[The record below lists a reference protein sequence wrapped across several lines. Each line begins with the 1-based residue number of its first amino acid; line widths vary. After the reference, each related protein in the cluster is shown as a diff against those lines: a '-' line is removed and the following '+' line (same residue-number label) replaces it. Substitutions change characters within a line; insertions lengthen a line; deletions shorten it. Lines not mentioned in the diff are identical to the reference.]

1 MTEPAAIQVVRRT
14 TILAILVVRRKIHLS
29 RANGQ
34 VEFRTLTMSW
44 QSCKFVNN
52 PCLQKSL
59 SGHKN
64 IIKYVDSSINAVNN
78 GVYEVLLLM
87 QFYKGKSQ
95 SSMDCIKLL
104 NLNRHVDYRPVPS
117 TRKSIHSTAI
127 SHCM

>member
-1 MTEPAAIQVVRRT
+1 
-14 TILAILVVRRKIHLS
+14 
-29 RANGQ
+29 
-34 VEFRTLTMSW
+34 MSW
-44 QSCKFVNN
+44 QSCQFVNN

-87 QFYKGKSQ
+87 QYYKGESQ
-95 SSMDCIKLL
+95 SLPASVDCMKLVY
-104 NLNRHVDYRPVPS
+104 LNRNVDYRPS
-117 TRKSIHSTAI
+117 TRKNIHSTAI